1 MFNIQSIEPTALR
14 NTLEETEESFLKENR
29 RSTHPNLESEESLGK
44 REIAEASL
52 MNYLDIRTFKMKN
65 KEISIRK
72 RNSKF
77 KLKEINPSNAKY
89 NKYEHL

>member
-14 NTLEETEESFLKENR
+14 NTLEETEASFLKENR
-29 RSTHPNLESEESLGK
+29 RSTQPNLESEESLGK
-44 REIAEASL
+44 REIVEASL

-77 KLKEINPSNAKY
+77 KLKELNP
-89 NKYEHL
+89 L